1 MIVSGMIENYQSFKL
16 TNKEFARKSD
26 LAHEQNIH
34 KMSVF
39 TLMKL
44 TANQQVLSFSAL
56 QEKLDLDEDSLER
69 FVIDAVKSKL
79 VHATID
85 KTNGK
90 FMLRSTHAVKIC
102 G

>member
-1 MIVSGMIENYQSFKL
+1 MIVSGMIENYQSFNL

-26 LAHEQNIH
+26 LTHEQNIH

-56 QEKLDLDEDSLER
+56 QEKLDLDEDSLEK

-79 VHATID
+79 VHPTID

-90 FMLRSTHAVKIC
+90 FMLISTHAVKIC